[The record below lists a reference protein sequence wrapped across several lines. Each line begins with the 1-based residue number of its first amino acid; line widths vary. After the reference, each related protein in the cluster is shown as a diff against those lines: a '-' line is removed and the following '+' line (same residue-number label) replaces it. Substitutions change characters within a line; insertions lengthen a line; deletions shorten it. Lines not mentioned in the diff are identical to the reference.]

1 MPIWKEKKRLLLYFS
16 KVENDV
22 EFLRKYFIMNS
33 TPTEDT
39 SVNGGGPKDVTDYFF
54 QVEQLTFLWILFSL
68 IVIGN
73 STVLIALIV
82 SKGRKSRMNFFIK
95 HLAAADLC
103 VGLISVLTDII
114 WKITISWEA
123 GLIACKLI
131 RFLQAVVTYAS
142 TFVLVALSIDR

>member
-1 MPIWKEKKRLLLYFS
+1 MENQIIISQKKIIETLTS
-16 KVENDV
+16 K
-22 EFLRKYFIMNS
+22 KIYKIS
-33 TPTEDT
+33 
-39 SVNGGGPKDVTDYFF
+39 
-54 QVEQLTFLWILFSL
+54 
-68 IVIGN
+68 
-73 STVLIALIV
+73 V
-82 SKGRKSRMNFFIK
+82 SKKYNFVLCGVKSI
-95 HLAAADLC
+95 LSAAADLC

>member
-1 MPIWKEKKRLLLYFS
+1 MAILLFLVWKIRQNSNPLLPA
-16 KVENDV
+16 K
-22 EFLRKYFIMNS
+22 
-33 TPTEDT
+33 
-39 SVNGGGPKDVTDYFF
+39 
-54 QVEQLTFLWILFSL
+54 VEQLTFLWVLFTL

-73 STVLIALIV
+73 AAVLVALLV

-123 GLIACKLI
+123 GIVACKII
-131 RFLQAVVTYAS
+131 RFSQATVTYAS
-142 TFVLVALSIDR
+142 TYVLVALSIDRYDYFFKKEPKK

>member
-1 MPIWKEKKRLLLYFS
+1 M
-16 KVENDV
+16 
-22 EFLRKYFIMNS
+22 
-33 TPTEDT
+33 
-39 SVNGGGPKDVTDYFF
+39 
-54 QVEQLTFLWILFSL
+54 ILSYG
-68 IVIGN
+68 V
-73 STVLIALIV
+73 
-82 SKGRKSRMNFFIK
+82 KSI
-95 HLAAADLC
+95 LSAAADLC

>member
-1 MPIWKEKKRLLLYFS
+1 MVRA
-16 KVENDV
+16 
-22 EFLRKYFIMNS
+22 
-33 TPTEDT
+33 
-39 SVNGGGPKDVTDYFF
+39 
-54 QVEQLTFLWILFSL
+54 FLWILFSL

-73 STVLIALIV
+73 ATVLIALIV

-131 RFLQAVVTYAS
+131 SFLRAVVTYAS